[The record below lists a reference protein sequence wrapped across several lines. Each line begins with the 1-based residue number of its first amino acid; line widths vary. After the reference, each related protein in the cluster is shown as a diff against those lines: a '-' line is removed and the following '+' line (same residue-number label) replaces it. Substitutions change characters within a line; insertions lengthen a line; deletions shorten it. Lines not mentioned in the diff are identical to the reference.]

1 MYLCVFCAPFVTY
14 IANEQKNVFSKRQP
28 EQAAFLIGWFYG
40 RDGNSDMK
48 IATAAVPTAVV
59 RIVVTAIGGYAS
71 FIS

>member
-1 MYLCVFCAPFVTY
+1 MT
-14 IANEQKNVFSKRQP
+14 KNVFSKRQP
-28 EQAAFLIGWFYG
+28 EQAAFLIGRFYG
-40 RDGNSDMK
+40 RDGNSDIK